1 MGMHEFKT
9 NIETAVRLMSEQKN
23 VANSP
28 TWLNERALAG
38 IAEAGLE
45 ALPANLGFPLG
56 AAAGR
61 FRRIVQEV
69 AEADGLVAQEQSE
82 EAAASLTIVKTVER
96 ALFLKLVKFMD
107 TWTCPRAGMS
117 MPRAFT

>member
-9 NIETAVRLMSEQKN
+9 SVETAVRLMSEQKS
-23 VANSP
+23 VDHSQQ
-28 TWLNERALAG
+28 WLNERALAG

-61 FRRIVQEV
+61 FRRIAQEV
-69 AEADGLVAQEQSE
+69 AEADGMVAKEQSE
-82 EAAASLTIVKTVER
+82 EAAASLKRIAEILRTLPVEFWDNPHPQAHRR
-96 ALFLKLVKFMD
+96 A
-107 TWTCPRAGMS
+107 S
-117 MPRAFT
+117 

>member
-9 NIETAVRLMSEQKN
+9 SVETAVRLMSEQKS
-23 VANSP
+23 VDHSQQ
-28 TWLNERALAG
+28 WLNERALTG

-61 FRRIVQEV
+61 FRRIAQEV
-69 AEADGLVAQEQSE
+69 AEADGQVAREQSE
-82 EAAASLTIVKTVER
+82 EAAASLKRIAEILRTLPTEFWDSPHPQAHRR
-96 ALFLKLVKFMD
+96 A
-107 TWTCPRAGMS
+107 S
-117 MPRAFT
+117 

>member
-9 NIETAVRLMSEQKN
+9 NIETAVRLMSEQKC

-61 FRRIVQEV
+61 FRRIAQEV
-69 AEADGLVAQEQSE
+69 AEADGLVAQEKSE
-82 EAAASLTIVKTVER
+82 EAAASLRRIADILKSLPTDFWNSSSPQAHRR
-96 ALFLKLVKFMD
+96 A
-107 TWTCPRAGMS
+107 S
-117 MPRAFT
+117 